1 MQAKA
6 AAATERLRL
15 PIMESALTTRE
26 CWFME
31 LMLYFDGVSTAVA
44 PSGVGSNTRE
54 KSTIHS
60 VGT

>member
-1 MQAKA
+1 
-6 AAATERLRL
+6 
-15 PIMESALTTRE
+15 
-26 CWFME
+26 ME

-44 PSGVGSNTRE
+44 PSGVDSNTRE